1 MAMPITRFGSDIIIR
16 SILGDTALFI
26 FGYCAILACTSAGNS
41 LEFTTPTGLTPKA
54 MSNSLSAEEIDT
66 TRLATLGNDTI
77 CFVSSSI

>member
-1 MAMPITRFGSDIIIR
+1 MVKARNMIR
-16 SILGDTALFI
+16 IKSFAQRRLKRH
-26 FGYCAILACTSAGNS
+26 GNADN
-41 LEFTTPTGLTPKA
+41 EI